1 MYTKPELRKRL
12 KAKIKVSFKGGGYSE
27 SGSKKKTQKA
37 LDKWNKEDGQYSYG
51 SNTVDT
57 TVVPKPKNFNF
68 TRQSEVKVSAHRRDG
83 NWVKPFLRKHRK
95 KIATGVALTGATT
108 LGLISLKNRKPLG
121 QLVGSG
127 YQGKVYRSET
137 IATKVFNKKAFAK
150 KEFNLLKAIED
161 TGVAPKPYEIQGN
174 RVLMEAVEGKNIKDV
189 LPDSSTDS
197 LSNLAKTVADSLKQ
211 VHEKGVMHGDLK
223 LDNIMVSSDN
233 KIRIIDFASG
243 FKSDKKVSPYVDLD
257 NLAKSV
263 EALFRSNPEKAKSFT
278 DSLYRRY
285 FDLDLN

>member
-1 MYTKPELRKRL
+1 
-12 KAKIKVSFKGGGYSE
+12 
-27 SGSKKKTQKA
+27 
-37 LDKWNKEDGQYSYG
+37 
-51 SNTVDT
+51 
-57 TVVPKPKNFNF
+57 
-68 TRQSEVKVSAHRRDG
+68 
-83 NWVKPFLRKHRK
+83 
-95 KIATGVALTGATT
+95 
-108 LGLISLKNRKPLG
+108 
-121 QLVGSG
+121 
-127 YQGKVYRSET
+127 
-137 IATKVFNKKAFAK
+137 
-150 KEFNLLKAIED
+150 
-161 TGVAPKPYEIQGN
+161 VAPKPYEIQGN